1 MSILFDK
8 SLETVFNE
16 QAFDEAF
23 DAYKEQQRGLGT
35 YRIYVYFEY
44 RRSSHWNSP
53 CFIMVTRSNK
63 DMSLDMDSPL
73 FFCDGENEGEGCGK
87 VLTGEDLLATLES
100 GEMVKV
106 VRCDNCKKYINK
118 KMTSSHLFFNNPKK
132 AIAKRVYSLFCELN
146 RDADIVIVYTNK
158 NFKKANEDWRGEKLD
173 EARAS
178 REASL
183 YPLSNIIKDV
193 TAGESNVLRK
203 IEDFLSV

>member
-63 DMSLDMDSPL
+63 DMSLDLDSPL

-106 VRCDNCKKYINK
+106 VYCNYCKKYINK
-118 KMTSSHLFFNNPKK
+118 KMSSSHLFFNNPKK
-132 AIAKRVYSLFCELN
+132 AIAKRVYSLFCELD
-146 RDADIVIVYTNK
+146 RDADIVCIYMNK
-158 NFKKANEDWRGEKLD
+158 DIKKANEDWRGEKLD
-173 EARAS
+173 EARSS
-178 REASL
+178 REASI
-183 YPLSNIIKDV
+183 YPLNNIIKDV
-193 TAGESNVLRK
+193 TAGESTVLKK
-203 IEDFLSV
+203 IEDFLSA

>member
-8 SLETVFNE
+8 SLEEVFNE

-23 DAYKEQQRGLGT
+23 ETYTKEQKGMGT
-35 YRIYVYFEY
+35 YRIYIYFEY

-63 DMSLDMDSPL
+63 DQTLNMDAPL
-73 FFCDGENEGEGCGK
+73 FFCDGEKEGEGCGK

-106 VRCDNCKKYINK
+106 VYCAQCKKYINK
-118 KMTSSHLFFNNPKK
+118 KLTSSHLFLNNPKK
-132 AIAKRVYSLFCELN
+132 TIAKRVYSLFCELN
-146 RDADIVIVYTNK
+146 RDADIVCIYMNK
-158 NFKKANEDWRGEKLD
+158 DIKKANEDWRGEKLD
-173 EARAS
+173 EARSS

-183 YPLSNIIKDV
+183 YPLKNIISDV
-193 TAGESNVLRK
+193 TAGESSVLRK
-203 IEDFLSV
+203 IEDFLSA